1 MRLRRKDKTALIYLA
16 LLAAMFAVAFV
27 WYSYQKYHPAILG
40 EVKVERGVLIVNA
53 PIDVV
58 IVVNGRII
66 GPTRHYTM
74 PLNGSAA
81 LVELWFSN
89 DNVYRYL
96 IYRDADGQYRII
108 WHYKSS

>member
-27 WYSYQKYHPAILG
+27 WYSYQKYHPMITG
-40 EVKVERGVLIVNA
+40 EVKVEHGVLFINS
-53 PIDVV
+53 PTDVV

-66 GPTRHYTM
+66 GPTRHYEVR
-74 PLNGSAA
+74 LNDLA
-81 LVELWFSN
+81 LVELWFGN

-96 IYRDADGQYRII
+96 IYRGADGQYRII